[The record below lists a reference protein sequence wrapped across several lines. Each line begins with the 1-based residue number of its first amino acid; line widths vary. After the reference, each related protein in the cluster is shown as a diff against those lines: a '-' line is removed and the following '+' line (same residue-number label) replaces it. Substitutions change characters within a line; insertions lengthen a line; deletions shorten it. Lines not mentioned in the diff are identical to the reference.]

1 MAPTPIPE
9 SVVTPEQK
17 KRIMPLSSFFI
28 RLIGWCI
35 LPLALLSLFLA
46 IQHITSLKT
55 LGDQT
60 AEYQARNVAFT
71 IDHHIKG
78 HIAALEVM
86 AASSLADDPSRWQE
100 FYKEAQAFHQSFGGH
115 VILADLSMQMRFN
128 TRAPFGTALPQL
140 PKPKGHSAVTAVL
153 ETGRPAVGDM
163 FPGPVAKEPLVAVV
177 VPVIRNG
184 QTQFLLLNTI
194 ETRQVQQRLD
204 EVALPSGWSLAVLD
218 GKNDVMARRSPPG
231 MEFRPTA
238 EKVPERW
245 TVNFTHAPWSV
256 VLDIPSET
264 YRRPFIIA
272 AGALVSAILIA
283 VLIGV
288 IAGRLAGRRL
298 TGSLANLVDSSLAP
312 TTQPIIAEIESVRC
326 ILDRTAAAR
335 QEAESTLRES
345 EQQFRLVVENA
356 PDAIFIQTKGQFAYL
371 NRAAVDLFGA
381 RHPSELI
388 GIPVIDRVHP
398 DFHQIIRERIR
409 QLNQEKKIVPR
420 LYGVRFL
427 RSDNTSVTV
436 ETSAVPFEH
445 GGKSGA
451 LVFMRDLTESL
462 QAQVR
467 QKELEAQLNQAQ
479 KMEAVGRLAGGVAHD
494 YNNMLSVILGY
505 SELALEGVAPED
517 PLHEYIHAIHDAATR
532 STDIT
537 RQLLAFARKQTIAP
551 IALDLN
557 KIVESM
563 LRMLRRL
570 IGEDIDLAWRPG
582 ADLWPVKMDP
592 SQVDQMLANLCVNA
606 RDALHGVGHVTIETG
621 TARFDAA
628 YCADHAGFIP
638 GDYVLLAVSDDGCG
652 MDRATSEK
660 IFEPF
665 FTTKDVGQ
673 GTGLGLS
680 TVYGIVKQN
689 NGFINVYSEPG
700 KGSTFKIYLAR
711 HTEPA
716 DEFSME
722 NQASIVQGRG
732 ETILI
737 VEDEISILEL
747 AKRIL
752 EGLGYTVLI
761 ARLPSQALECI
772 KEHSGEIHLLITD
785 VVMPEMNGKEL
796 SDRLRTVCPTLRTLF
811 MSGYTANVIAH
822 RGVLDQGVQFMPK
835 PFSKESM
842 AQKVREA
849 LDS

>member
-1 MAPTPIPE
+1 MAPTPIPKPM
-9 SVVTPEQK
+9 VTHERK
-17 KRIMPLSSFFI
+17 KKIVPLSAFFI
-28 RLIGWCI
+28 RWIGWCI
-35 LPLALLSLFLA
+35 LPLVLLSLFLA
-46 IQHITSLKT
+46 IQHISSLKT

-71 IDHHIKG
+71 IDQHIKG

-86 AASSLADDPSRWQE
+86 AASSLADDPARWHE
-100 FYKEAQAFHQSFGGH
+100 FYNEAQAFHQSFGGH

-128 TRAPFGTALPQL
+128 TRMPFGTALPQV
-140 PKPKGHSAVTAVL
+140 PKPKGHSAVSTVL
-153 ETGRPAVGDM
+153 DTGKPSVGDM

-177 VPVIRNG
+177 VPLIRNG
-184 QTQFLLLNTI
+184 QIQFLLINTI
-194 ETRQVQQRLD
+194 ETRQLQQRLD
-204 EVALPSGWSLAVLD
+204 EVALPSGWSLTVLD
-218 GKNDVMARRSPPG
+218 GKNEVMARCSPPG

-245 TVNFTHAPWSV
+245 SVDFTYAPWTV

-272 AGALVSAILIA
+272 ASALVSAIFIA
-283 VLIGV
+283 ILIGV

-298 TGSLANLVDSSLAP
+298 TDSLASLIDSSLAP

-356 PDAIFIQTKGQFAYL
+356 PEGIFIQTEGQFAYL
-371 NRAAVDLFGA
+371 NRAATGLFGA
-381 RHPSELI
+381 QQPSELI
-388 GIPVIDRVHP
+388 GIPIIDRVHP
-398 DFHQIIRERIR
+398 DFHQIISERIR

-420 LYGVRFL
+420 LYGIRFL
-427 RSDNTSVTV
+427 RLDNTLVTV

-451 LVFMRDLTESL
+451 LVFVRDLTESL
-462 QAQVR
+462 QAEVR
-467 QKELEAQLNQAQ
+467 QKELEGQLNQAQ

-494 YNNMLSVILGY
+494 YNNMLSVIVGY
-505 SELALEGVAPED
+505 AELSLEEIATD
-517 PLHEYIHAIHDAATR
+517 NPLHEYIHAIHDAAIR

-551 IALDLN
+551 VALDLN
-557 KIVESM
+557 KTVESM
-563 LRMLRRL
+563 LRMLGRL

-582 ADLWPVKMDP
+582 SELWPVKMDP

-621 TARFDAA
+621 TATFDAA
-628 YCADHAGFIP
+628 YCADHLGFIP

-652 MDRATSEK
+652 MDRATVAK

-673 GTGLGLS
+673 DTGLGLS

-700 KGSTFKIYLAR
+700 KGTTFKIYLAR
-711 HTEPA
+711 HSDPVVESPKA
-716 DEFSME
+716 DSFS
-722 NQASIVQGRG
+722 ITHGHG

>member
-1 MAPTPIPE
+1 MAPRSISE
-9 SVVTPEQK
+9 SMVTPEQK
-17 KRIMPLSSFFI
+17 TRTIPLSSFFI
-28 RLIGWCI
+28 RLIWWCI
-35 LPLALLSLFLA
+35 LPLVLLSLFLA
-46 IQHITSLKT
+46 IQHISSLKT
-55 LGDQT
+55 LGDQR
-60 AEYQARNVAFT
+60 AEYQARNVAFA
-71 IDHHIKG
+71 IDQHIKG

-86 AASSLADDPSRWQE
+86 AASSLADDPSRWHE
-100 FYKEAQAFHQSFGGH
+100 FYNEAQAFHQSFGGH
-115 VILADLSMQMRFN
+115 VILADLAMQMRFN

-140 PKPKGHSAVTAVL
+140 PKPKGKSAVSSVL
-153 ETGRPAVGDM
+153 ETGKPAVGDM
-163 FPGPVAKEPLVAVV
+163 FPGPVAKEPLVAVA
-177 VPVIRNG
+177 VPIIRNG
-184 QTQFLLLNTI
+184 QTLFLLLNTI
-194 ETRQVQQRLD
+194 ETRQLQQHLD
-204 EVALPSGWSLAVLD
+204 ELALTSEWSIAVLD
-218 GKNDVMARRSPPG
+218 GKNEVMARRSPPS
-231 MEFRPTA
+231 MEFRPIA
-238 EKVPERW
+238 ENVPERW
-245 TVNFTHAPWSV
+245 TVNFAHAPWSV

-264 YRRPFIIA
+264 YQRPFIIA
-272 AGALVSAILIA
+272 AGALVLAILIA
-283 VLIGV
+283 TLIGV

-326 ILDRTAAAR
+326 LLDKTAAAR

-356 PDAIFIQTKGQFAYL
+356 PDAIFIQTEGQFAYL
-371 NRAAVDLFGA
+371 NRAAADLLGA
-381 RHPSELI
+381 QQPSELI
-388 GIPVIDRVHP
+388 GTPVIDRVHP
-398 DFHQIIRERIR
+398 DFHQIISERIR

-420 LYGVRFL
+420 QHGIRLL
-427 RSDNTSVTV
+427 RLDNTFVTV

-445 GGKSGA
+445 GGKNGA
-451 LVFMRDLTESL
+451 LVFVRDLTESI

-467 QKELEAQLNQAQ
+467 QKELEGQLNQAQ

-494 YNNMLSVILGY
+494 YNNMLSVIVGY
-505 SELALEGVAPED
+505 SELAQEKIAHED
-517 PLHEYIHAIHDAATR
+517 PLYEYIHAIHDAGIR
-532 STDIT
+532 SIDIT

-551 IALDLN
+551 VALDLN

-582 ADLWPVKMDP
+582 SDLWPVEMDP
-592 SQVDQMLANLCVNA
+592 SQVDQILANLCVNA
-606 RDALHGVGHVTIETG
+606 RDAIHGVGRVTIETG
-621 TARFDAA
+621 ITTFDAA
-628 YCADHAGFIP
+628 YCADHLGFIP

-652 MDRATSEK
+652 MDRATIEK

-665 FTTKDVGQ
+665 FTTKGIGQ

-711 HTEPA
+711 HTELAVESPQIA
-716 DEFSME
+716 PLCLSHG
-722 NQASIVQGRG
+722 QG

-737 VEDEISILEL
+737 VEDEVSILEL

-752 EGLGYTVLI
+752 EGLGYTVLT
-761 ARLPSQALECI
+761 ARLPRQALRLAE
-772 KEHSGEIHLLITD
+772 EHSGEFHLLITD

-796 SDRLRTVCPTLRTLF
+796 SHRLGEMYPTLRTLF

-822 RGVLDQGVQFMPK
+822 RGILDQGIQFMQK

-842 AQKVREA
+842 AKKVREA